1 MPRFQYV
8 ALDARGQ
15 ESTGSVEANS
25 ANEAIGHLRQAGY
38 FPTGVYEQGKAPAAR
53 DGKVKRPRSARIA
66 APVIATPKRKTG
78 ITLFQRQKV
87 KSKVL
92 MIFSRQLAT
101 LIDSGLPLLRSLNVL
116 SNQERDKVLKKTI
129 NALADSVQSGST
141 FSDALALHP
150 RIFNNLYV
158 NMVRAGEVGGV
169 LEMALNRLSE
179 FQEKAAKIK
188 NKVIA
193 AMVYPMI
200 VMTMAVG
207 IMGFLL
213 VFIVPK
219 FEAIFHDMLG
229 DKPLPPVTTFVI
241 GTSNLVKDHGLVLL
255 GAIIVAVMA
264 YKFVG
269 RTRGGRFV
277 IDSFKLR
284 MPLFGDLNRKTA
296 ISRFARTLGTL
307 VTSGVPI
314 LQALNITR
322 DTAGNAA
329 IALAISKVHDSVK
342 EGESIVQPMEASKQF
357 PPMVVSMIDVGEET
371 GKLPEMLLKV
381 ADVYDDEV
389 DNAVAALTSM
399 LEPIMIVFLAV
410 IVGTIVLA
418 LFTPLIS
425 IITGLQQQ
433 T

>member
-1 MPRFQYV
+1 MPRFNYV

-15 ESTGSVEANS
+15 EASGLVEAASTNAAITQLRQS
-25 ANEAIGHLRQAGY
+25 GFFPTSVIEEAISGPDGREMRRQAATTDRVPNTHAKKGIVL
-38 FPTGVYEQGKAPAAR
+38 F
-53 DGKVKRPRSARIA
+53 KRR
-66 APVIATPKRKTG
+66 
-78 ITLFQRQKV
+78 KV
-87 KSKVL
+87 KSKIL
-92 MIFSRQLAT
+92 TIFTRQLAT

-116 SNQERDKVLKKTI
+116 AKQERDKLMKNTI
-129 NALADSVQSGST
+129 IKVADAVQGGST

-150 RIFNNLYV
+150 RIFNDLYV
-158 NMVRAGEVGGV
+158 NMVKAGEVGGV
-169 LEMALNRLSE
+169 LELVLTRLAE

-188 NKVIA
+188 NKVVA
-193 AMVYPMI
+193 AMVYPLI
-200 VMTMAVG
+200 VITMAMA

-229 DKPLPPVTTFVI
+229 NKPLPVITQFVI
-241 GTSNLVKDHGLVLL
+241 GASNFVKNHGLLL
-255 GAIIVAVMA
+255 VGAVVATVAA
-264 YKFVG
+264 YRFIG
-269 RTRGGRFV
+269 RTRGGRYV
-277 IDSFKLR
+277 IDRFKLS

-296 ISRFARTLGTL
+296 ISRFSRTLGTL

-322 DTAGNAA
+322 ETAGNAA
-329 IALAISKVHDSVK
+329 IAAAISQVHDSVK
-342 EGESIVQPMEASKQF
+342 EGESIVQPPETSRAF
-357 PPMVVSMIDVGEET
+357 PPMVISMIDVGEET
-371 GKLPEMLLKV
+371 GKLPDMLLKI

-389 DNAVAALTSM
+389 DNSVAALTSM
-399 LEPIMIVFLAV
+399 LEPIMIVFLAL

>member
-1 MPRFQYV
+1 MPRFNYV
-8 ALDARGQ
+8 ALDARGKKA
-15 ESTGSVEANS
+15 SGLLEAASSS
-25 ANEAIGHLRQAGY
+25 AAISQLRQAGY
-38 FPTGVYEQGKAPAAR
+38 FPTSVIEEALTSP
-53 DGKVKRPRSARIA
+53 DGKEARRRAATVERATKPRA
-66 APVIATPKRKTG
+66 KKG
-78 ITLFQRQKV
+78 IVLFRRRKV
-87 KSKVL
+87 KAKIL
-92 MIFSRQLAT
+92 MIFTRQLAT

-116 SNQERDKVLKKTI
+116 ANQEREKVLKNTI
-129 NALADSVQSGST
+129 DKLADSVQGGST

-150 RIFNNLYV
+150 KIFNDLYV
-158 NMVRAGEVGGV
+158 NMIKAGEVGGV
-169 LEMALNRLSE
+169 LELVLTRLSE

-188 NKVIA
+188 NKVVS
-193 AMVYPMI
+193 AMVYPII

-207 IMGFLL
+207 IMAFLL

-264 YKFVG
+264 YKFIG

-296 ISRFARTLGTL
+296 ISRFARPLGTL

-322 DTAGNAA
+322 QTAGNAA
-329 IALAISKVHDSVK
+329 IAAAISQVHDSVK
-342 EGESIVQPMEASKQF
+342 EGESIVQPLEISRAF
-357 PPMVVSMIDVGEET
+357 PPMVISMIDVGEET
-371 GKLPEMLLKV
+371 GKLPEMLLKI

-389 DNAVAALTSM
+389 DNSVAALTSM
-399 LEPIMIVFLAV
+399 LEPIMIVFLAL

>member
-1 MPRFQYV
+1 MARYNYV

-15 ESTGSVEANS
+15 EATGLVEAASTND
-25 ANEAIGHLRQAGY
+25 AIGRLRQAGY
-38 FPTGVYEQGKAPAAR
+38 FPTSVYEEAVARPDDKAAR
-53 DGKVKRPRSARIA
+53 RRAAKMARATKPRA
-66 APVIATPKRKTG
+66 KTG
-78 ITLFQRQKV
+78 IVLFKRTKV
-87 KSKVL
+87 KAKIL
-92 MIFSRQLAT
+92 MIFTRQLAT
-101 LIDSGLPLLRSLNVL
+101 LIDSGLPLLRSLTVL
-116 SNQERDKVLKKTI
+116 AKQERDKVLKNTI
-129 NALADSVQSGST
+129 NKLADSVQGGNT

-169 LEMALNRLSE
+169 LELVLNRLSE
-179 FQEKAAKIK
+179 FQEKAAKVK
-188 NKVIA
+188 NKVVS
-193 AMVYPMI
+193 AMVYPII

-207 IMGFLL
+207 IMAFLL

-229 DKPLPPVTTFVI
+229 DKPLPAVTQFVI

-255 GAIIVAVMA
+255 GAVIVAVTA
-264 YKFVG
+264 YKFIG

-322 DTAGNAA
+322 ETAGNAA
-329 IALAISKVHDSVK
+329 IAAAISQVHDSVK
-342 EGESIVQPMEASKQF
+342 EGESIVQPLEASRAF
-357 PPMVVSMIDVGEET
+357 PPMVISMIDVGEET
-371 GKLPEMLLKV
+371 GKLPEMLLKI

-389 DNAVAALTSM
+389 DNSVAALTSM
-399 LEPIMIVFLAV
+399 LEPIMIVFLAL